1 MRLFAIEPVVLG
13 LIAATSANP
22 AHSEEARAA
31 APPSGL
37 TVEATGQCPSRQA
50 VTAALLPALRREPP
64 VAPGAGV
71 PRVVDLGDR
80 FEVAAFG
87 HTRQYLDTARDC
99 AERARV
105 AAVFITLALDPP
117 VPPPSSAAPPTAPRG
132 DVPAIESAPNQPV
145 AATAA
150 PRTPPTST
158 RWAAFAVGARVD
170 GPVGAAFPADG
181 VAAGPEL
188 RGAVGWR
195 FIGFAA
201 TAGLLAPTEA
211 RLSSVTVHEQRFP
224 ISFALSARRRLARGF
239 EAAAALG
246 VSLVPI
252 TLRGDGLMTS
262 LPATRLD
269 TGARAA
275 FDLRLPALAWLA
287 APFVSVHVEYF
298 PRPYV
303 LDVAPVGNIGSTAR
317 FWLGAS
323 VGIVIRTPWQ
333 GE

>member
-1 MRLFAIEPVVLG
+1 M
-13 LIAATSANP
+13 
-22 AHSEEARAA
+22 
-31 APPSGL
+31 
-37 TVEATGQCPSRQA
+37 
-50 VTAALLPALRREPP
+50 
-64 VAPGAGV
+64 APGAGV
-71 PRVVDLGDR
+71 PRVLDLGDR

-117 VPPPSSAAPPTAPRG
+117 VLPAIVSRAAHGAARGCARNRERAEPAGRGDRSAADPSRHPRAG
-132 DVPAIESAPNQPV
+132 P
-145 AATAA
+145 
-150 PRTPPTST
+150 
-158 RWAAFAVGARVD
+158 AFAVGARVD

-224 ISFALSARRRLARGF
+224 ISFALSARRQLARGF

-275 FDLRLPALAWLA
+275 FDLRLPALVWLA

-303 LDVAPVGNIGSTAR
+303 LDVAPVGNIGSTTR